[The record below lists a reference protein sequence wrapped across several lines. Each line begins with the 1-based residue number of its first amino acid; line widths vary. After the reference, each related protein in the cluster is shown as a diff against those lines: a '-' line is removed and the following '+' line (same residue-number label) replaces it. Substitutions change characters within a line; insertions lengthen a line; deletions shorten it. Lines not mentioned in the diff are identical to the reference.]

1 MQSTNPPHK
10 AEYPGV
16 DNNILCKVNP
26 LFIYTLAQFPS
37 VNIYSVSQKITQTYF
52 FFIFNI

>member
-10 AEYPGV
+10 VEYPGV
-16 DNNILCKVNP
+16 DNNILSKVNP

-37 VNIYSVSQKITQTYF
+37 VYIYSVSQKITHLF
-52 FFIFNI
+52 FLYI